1 MRKEHFSDE
10 SIGMILSMI
19 TSLNMNWGRNVVFMI
34 DNMAVMFGCNNGYVK
49 NDKPASV
56 VLRAVQCLA
65 GIPGVTVF
73 VKHVARMSDDLAGLA
88 DEISRK

>member
-34 DNMAVMFGCNNGYVK
+34 DNMAVMFGCYNSYVK
-49 NDKPASV
+49 NDKSASE